1 MKTDT
6 RTCSPKKHQQPGTLR
21 AIQILTAEERLA
33 EVAEILAA
41 GLIRLRHQKSS
52 QKSADCGEISLDILA
67 DQSSPDCH
75 ITRENRP

>member
-1 MKTDT
+1 MKTDI

-67 DQSSPDCH
+67 NQSGPEPN
-75 ITRENRP
+75 IAGENRP